1 MDAAETLAQ
10 LSALSSE
17 IECAAIV
24 DAEGVVLAATAAADG
39 ETLARA
45 AAELFDAAPPSAAAG
60 VAYVEIDLALGSVFA
75 VRDRDR
81 GQVAV
86 ATTGPEPAAALVL
99 HDLRA
104 LLQRIV
110 AGAPDA

>member
-10 LSALSSE
+10 LSELSSE
-17 IECAAIV
+17 IERAAIV
-24 DAEGVVLAATAAADG
+24 DAKGVVIAATVAADG
-39 ETLARA
+39 EKLARA
-45 AAELFDAAPPSAAAG
+45 AAELFDAAPPSAAG
-60 VAYVEIDLALGSVFA
+60 VAYVEIDLPLGSVFA
-75 VRDRDR
+75 VRNH

>member
-39 ETLARA
+39 EKLARA
-45 AAELFDAAPPSAAAG
+45 VAELFDAAPPSAAAG

-75 VRDRDR
+75 VRDR

-110 AGAPDA
+110 AGAPDDA

>member
-17 IECAAIV
+17 IERAAIV
-24 DAEGVVLAATAAADG
+24 DPEGVVIAATAAAVG
-39 ETLARA
+39 EKLARA
-45 AAELFDAAPPSAAAG
+45 AGELFDAAPPSVAAG
-60 VAYVEIDLALGSVFA
+60 VAYVEIDLPFGSVFA
-75 VRDRDR
+75 VRDH

-104 LLQRIV
+104 LLQRTV
-110 AGAPDA
+110 AGAPGA

>member
-1 MDAAETLAQ
+1 VDAAETLAQ

-17 IECAAIV
+17 IERAAIV
-24 DAEGVVLAATAAADG
+24 DAEGVVLAAIAAADG
-39 ETLARA
+39 EKLARA

-60 VAYVEIDLALGSVFA
+60 VAYVEIDLPLGSVFA
-75 VRDRDR
+75 VREL

-104 LLQRIV
+104 LLQRTV